1 MKLYKHHF
9 QNITDQY
16 IKNLRLV
23 ASQHKLRQLRVSPY
37 LLYNQMM
44 GLLCSIL
51 LLLTTVTPSFST
63 GACAWMRCVSSCV
76 GWH

>member
-1 MKLYKHHF
+1 MNAVKV
-9 QNITDQY
+9 
-16 IKNLRLV
+16 RLV

-51 LLLTTVTPSFST
+51 LLLTTDLCQMMGRPDINRMYGSHRVVNSK
-63 GACAWMRCVSSCV
+63 A
-76 GWH
+76 